1 MIGSSCT
8 PRRSGKC
15 SSGIL
20 QVPKP
25 PGGATR
31 SHAIADLGPVL
42 PVGYVPRRTPSRKW
56 EVRRLA
62 PLRGAGRDG
71 VLPTSVRA
79 YVSARTPPAEL
90 ARGRRSRGCASL
102 RLVAW
107 APARS
112 PNCTFLT
119 GGVCRRTRSWMFFP
133 VGPGIAARQ
142 RSEPHDL
149 YFPYGARSAWSGRIA
164 IGCKR
169 GFLIGIPCRKSF
181 CDNLVFLSREIA
193 FQRQSD
199 NLIGIPRRKSFCDNS
214 AFLSR
219 ENVLQRPSHH
229 LVETPS
235 RSPFSHGTRNRVA
248 IP

>member
-1 MIGSSCT
+1 MARWSGNAGVHT
-8 PRRSGKC
+8 GTAPRSGARRRT
-15 SSGIL
+15 SHFREGVRL
-20 QVPKP
+20 GTYPTGRTGP
-25 PGGATR
+25 R
-31 SHAIADLGPVL
+31 SAIA
-42 PVGYVPRRTPSRKW
+42 
-56 EVRRLA
+56 
-62 PLRGAGRDG
+62 
-71 VLPTSVRA
+71 
-79 YVSARTPPAEL
+79 
-90 ARGRRSRGCASL
+90 GCASL

-133 VGPGIAARQ
+133 VGLGIAARQ

-149 YFPYGARSAWSGRIA
+149 YFPYGARSAVSGRIA

-181 CDNLVFLSREIA
+181 CDNLAFLSREIA

-199 NLIGIPRRKSFCDNS
+199 NLIGIPRRKSFCDNL

-219 ENVLQRPSHH
+219 ENVLQRTSHH
-229 LVETPS
+229 PIGTPS

>member
-1 MIGSSCT
+1 MARWSGNAGVHT
-8 PRRSGKC
+8 GTAPRSGARRRT
-15 SSGIL
+15 SHFREGVRLGTYPTGRTGPRSAIAWL
-20 QVPKP
+20 RVAP
-25 PGGATR
+25 PGG
-31 SHAIADLGPVL
+31 LGTCKIPELHFPDRRGVQEDPIMDV
-42 PVGYVPRRTPSRKW
+42 PVG
-56 EVRRLA
+56 L
-62 PLRGAGRDG
+62 
-71 VLPTSVRA
+71 
-79 YVSARTPPAEL
+79 
-90 ARGRRSRGCASL
+90 
-102 RLVAW
+102 
-107 APARS
+107 
-112 PNCTFLT
+112 
-119 GGVCRRTRSWMFFP
+119 
-133 VGPGIAARQ
+133 GIAARQ

-149 YFPYGARSAWSGRIA
+149 YFPYGARSAVSGRIA

-229 LVETPS
+229 LVGTPS